1 MFLHFE
7 NKWQENFKPYHTYFF
22 ICILLAYTYYRT
34 IYVSTCVYNNA
45 QLLPQKGVYYL
56 LIYSLGTHQQEKIHA
71 IIKSDT
77 NGSKDLLC
85 RILSQ

>member
-1 MFLHFE
+1 MARKLQTISYLLFHLHFTRIHIL
-7 NKWQENFKPYHTYFF
+7 PYY
-22 ICILLAYTYYRT
+22 

-56 LIYSLGTHQQEKIHA
+56 LIYSLGTHQQEKKVIHA